1 MKRFLLVG
9 LLTLLPASAFAQ
21 CNGIFANNTVCGN
34 VTGASNLP
42 RPTNPSAFLG
52 AAGGSNGQIQYN
64 NNGALGGLT
73 DAAVTARIALF
84 TAIASGA
91 VPASGGGV
99 TNFLRADGTF
109 AAPIFYA
116 ATRAALKAVDTT
128 TTTQVTLTEAGR
140 TGLFVWTAGNYTTAI
155 ATDTNEGVYIK
166 ADAIAASA
174 GAWVR
179 QFDFT
184 NFQTQWFGALAD
196 YSTDSTAIIN
206 TMIAVGN
213 IQNTNVANGA
223 QTAIYIDVQGGVK
236 FASQNLSW
244 LPAANWVFIY
254 VRYFANSDTTKGI
267 ATGGGGTN
275 ERITLGVNSG
285 YPGDVTGALVSED
298 FTHAPLHPSQGVN
311 LKKNIDN
318 SIFVHSGA
326 TQSVQPNAANNAATA
341 STAYIRDEN
350 LDRFR
355 ITYVRYGA
363 NDAVNGI
370 DIAFQNRRTD
380 LTCSGCNGAG
390 AWGAAIPAAGAV
402 VRGITSLS
410 RYVVVTS
417 STDILTTDWLSG
429 TAVPGEFLMNER
441 AIFKGS
447 ISGTTLTVT
456 DMLQGSG
463 NIAVGHRVAGMYA
476 NNGITAATNIT
487 ALGTGTGGTGTY
499 TVNNS
504 QTIAATEMS
513 AGNVAANAIA
523 GGGVTNTDTLYTP
536 LHISMLGHIIVTNS
550 TFANAGTCSSVYKG
564 ALKSITDSN
573 TVTWGAN
580 IAGGGANQVL
590 GYCNG
595 TNWTV
600 TAK

>member
-1 MKRFLLVG
+1 MKCFLLVC

-34 VTGASNLP
+34 ATGASNLP

-140 TGLFVWTAGNYTTAI
+140 TGLFIWTTGNYTTAI

-206 TMIAVGN
+206 SMIAVGN

-223 QTAIYIDVQGGVK
+223 QTAIHVNVQGGVK
-236 FASQNLSW
+236 FASESVSW
-244 LPAANWVFIY
+244 LPSANWIFVYIN
-254 VRYFANSDTTKGI
+254 YFANSDTTKGVS
-267 ATGGGGTN
+267 TGGGGTN
-275 ERITLGVNSG
+275 ELMQMSINSG
-285 YPGDVTGALVSED
+285 YPGDVTGALVSEKIL
-298 FTHAPLHPSQGVN
+298 ASPLHPAVGVN
-311 LKKNIDN
+311 LNKNVNN
-318 SIFVHSGA
+318 SIYLHSGI
-326 TQSVQPNAANNAATA
+326 TQSIQPNAVNNAATA
-341 STAYIRDEN
+341 TGVLIKDEN
-350 LDRFR
+350 TERFR
-355 ITYVRYGA
+355 ISYVRYGT
-363 NDAVNGI
+363 NDAFNGVSFS
-370 DIAFQNRRTD
+370 FQNRATE
-380 LTCSGCNGAG
+380 LVCSGCDGAG
-390 AWGAAIPAAGAV
+390 AWGANIPATGAV
-402 VRGITSLS
+402 VRGITTSS
-410 RYVVVTS
+410 RYVITGS
-417 STDILTTDWLSG
+417 ATDILQTHWLTG

-456 DMLQGSG
+456 SMLQGTG
-463 NIAVGHRVAGMYA
+463 NIAVGQTIVGMYPQS
-476 NNGITAATNIT
+476 GMTAATTIT
-487 ALGTGTGGTGTY
+487 GLGTGSGGTGTY

-504 QTIAATEMS
+504 QTLAATQIVS
-513 AGNVAANAIA
+513 GYVAATNIS
-523 GGGVTNTDTLYTP
+523 GGGVVNTDTLYTP
-536 LHISMLGHIIVTNS
+536 LHISMVGHIIVTNA
-550 TFANAGTCSSVYKG
+550 TFANAGPCVSVYKG
-564 ALKSITDSN
+564 ALKSITDSS
-573 TVTWGAN
+573 TATWGAN

-590 GYCNG
+590 AYCNG

-600 TAK
+600 TGK